1 MFEFLFKKEQQVQ
14 GLIFKYL
21 DNLKMTQKHFEEA
34 MDCYFEFGLGENCD
48 FLITQTHKFE
58 SRADDIRHEIIEL
71 MYSKVLIP
79 ESRGDILRLLESIDL
94 IPNHFETLLF
104 MIQGQKLE
112 VPDFIIP
119 DLKELMRISLECCD
133 LVIVQVE
140 ALFKKTD
147 DIKALVFTIDSHES
161 RCDHI
166 EREIVRK
173 VFDSELD
180 PFQKIQL
187 KDLAGHMGQI
197 SDQADRVSR
206 GIYIISIKRRV

>member
-58 SRADDIRHEIIEL
+58 SRADDIRHEIIEM

-94 IPNHFETLLF
+94 IPNHLETVLF

-119 DLKELMRISLECCD
+119 DLRELTRVSLECCD

-187 KDLAGHMGQI
+187 KDLAGHMGRI